1 MKLYR
6 FTSCNP
12 ELVDERNATP
22 ISVPRIAPIVLV
34 VKFKGLAI
42 NTPRFITMDP
52 SR

>member
-6 FTSCNP
+6 HTSCNP

-34 VKFKGLAI
+34 IKFKGLAI